1 MNIHFNK
8 KCLCV
13 RERLVLSINL
23 EFPLECI
30 DRWFPLQRDDVEFP
44 QTEFCAK
51 ETLWALSF
59 AHTRVCVCVCVRARA
74 CVCVCVHVCV
84 RVCVCVCVCVSVC
97 ACVCACARV
106 CVCVCVCVCVR
117 DTYSRAPLAVSSTSV
132 TLRFRH
138 SWCLRLWGR
147 CGPSALKR
155 SSAPW
160 MM

>member
-1 MNIHFNK
+1 MRTFWMHIHFNK
-8 KCLCV
+8 KRLCV

-23 EFPLECI
+23 EFPLECL
-30 DRWFPLQRDDVEFP
+30 DHWFPLQRDDVEFP

-59 AHTRVCVCVCVRARA
+59 AHTRVCVCVRVRVR
-74 CVCVCVHVCV
+74 VCVCACAC
-84 RVCVCVCVCVSVC
+84 VCVCVCVCL
-97 ACVCACARV
+97 CVWCL
-106 CVCVCVCVCVR
+106 CVR

-138 SWCLRLWGR
+138 GWCLRLWGR
-147 CGPSALKR
+147 CGPSALKW

-160 MM
+160 VM

>member
-51 ETLWALSF
+51 ETLWALSL
-59 AHTRVCVCVCVRARA
+59 AHTRVCVCVCVCVRARA
-74 CVCVCVHVCV
+74 
-84 RVCVCVCVCVSVC
+84 RVCV
-97 ACVCACARV
+97 CVCACARV
-106 CVCVCVCVCVR
+106 CVSACVCVRVCVCLCVCVCVCAWYIQQGSLGCVIHISNSEVQAR
-117 DTYSRAPLAVSSTSV
+117 LVSQTLGEVWAVCTETKLG
-132 TLRFRH
+132 TLGDV
-138 SWCLRLWGR
+138 GR
-147 CGPSALKR
+147 VL
-155 SSAPW
+155 
-160 MM
+160 MN